1 MSIVLAC
8 DPGKHSGLALFVD
21 GDLLQTELLF
31 GSLAEQGKTLRW
43 LLYAHRRR
51 TPPATLVLEAF
62 RNAARGMS
70 RDMIDTVKLI
80 GFIEGT
86 ARLYGWQV
94 VLQMPPVKR
103 PYLEDARLLAPYV
116 SEHERDAIGHALSY
130 FAKTNHLGTL
140 QSQQQESG

>member
-21 GDLLQTELLF
+21 GDLLQTELLV
-31 GSLAEQGKTLRW
+31 GTLGEQGQALRW
-43 LLYAHRRR
+43 LLRAHRRR
-51 TPPATLVLEAF
+51 TPPATLVLESF

-80 GFIEGT
+80 GFMEGM

-103 PYLEDARLLAPYV
+103 PYLDDARALAPCV
-116 SEHERDAIGHALSY
+116 SEHERDAIAHALSY
-130 FAKTNHLGTL
+130 LAKTNHFGTA
-140 QSQQQESG
+140 QHQESG